1 MGRAVAPIR
10 GKRRGHFRY
19 SESMHFSF
27 DDHFQR
33 ELHPLTLQSQSLDGV
48 SAETA
53 KTAIEVAAFFAGEEK
68 TSECS

>member
-1 MGRAVAPIR
+1 V
-10 GKRRGHFRY
+10 
-19 SESMHFSF
+19 HFSF